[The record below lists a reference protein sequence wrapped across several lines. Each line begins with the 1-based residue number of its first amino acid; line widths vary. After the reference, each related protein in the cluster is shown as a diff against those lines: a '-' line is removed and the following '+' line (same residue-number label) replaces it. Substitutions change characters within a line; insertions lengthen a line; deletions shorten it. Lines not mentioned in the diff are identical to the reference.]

1 MRQAAISPVKR
12 ADPGRRSGGA
22 AGSAASRRTY
32 TSTTRRL
39 GANAL
44 VVLTLVAA
52 PGCRRESEAQLA
64 QRILERYRSASGAR
78 PLAASQVIRMRLT
91 PDAAAATSAVGE
103 KEVAW
108 RRDRYRE
115 RIRSAG
121 ATTERGIQG
130 GKAYYVDED
139 GFTRVASEPVL
150 AELLARSYFWRRA
163 WLFEDREGA
172 RLALGPADGSTVSL
186 RFTPLGDASPLTLS
200 FSRRDGLLTAVRSP
214 RFDLDFASPTRFRE
228 ASGRRPPVRAE
239 IISVDLP
246 TGPLSDSTVG
256 GGCGEFPPAPT
267 PVRFAPTAEGGITV
281 PAAVNGV
288 PVRLALDSDVDGP
301 LRVSPGVAARLE
313 LSFATDVFGRSIA
326 SGGRLDLGGF
336 ACGPIHLE
344 ASGSLP
350 EGADAIAGGTV
361 FREAVVEIDPVRS
374 LFSLHDS
381 SRWVQPEA
389 FTRVLL
395 DDDGNRP
402 VTILRRSGKDV
413 RLRLASPIRG
423 AHVRLAPEAAD
434 RVGVEP
440 PATVDGFRWGG
451 VPLPGLSVVL
461 ETGPSSPAW
470 GDDGS
475 LGFSVLLRFHSFVDL
490 TYRWVYLRPVEK

>member
-1 MRQAAISPVKR
+1 
-12 ADPGRRSGGA
+12 
-22 AGSAASRRTY
+22 
-32 TSTTRRL
+32 
-39 GANAL
+39 
-44 VVLTLVAA
+44 VLSLFAA
-52 PGCRRESEAQLA
+52 PACRRESETELA
-64 QRILERYRSASGAR
+64 QRILERYRSAAGAR
-78 PLAASQVIRMRLT
+78 PLAASQVIRMRLA
-91 PDAAAATSAVGE
+91 PDAAAATSGAGE
-103 KEVAW
+103 QEVAW

-115 RIRSAG
+115 RITSAG
-121 ATTERGIQG
+121 AATERGIQG

-172 RLALGPADGSTVSL
+172 RLALGPADASTVSL
-186 RFTPLGDASPLTLS
+186 RFTPLGEANPVTLS
-200 FSRRDGLLTAVRSP
+200 FSRRTGLLAAVRSP
-214 RFDLDFASPTRFRE
+214 RFDLDFSSPTRFRE

-239 IISVDLP
+239 ITSVNLP
-246 TGPLSDSTVG
+246 TGPISDSSVG
-256 GGCGEFPPAPT
+256 GGCGEFPPAPA
-267 PVRFAPTAEGGITV
+267 PVPFAPTAEGGITV

-288 PVRLALDSDVDGP
+288 PVRLAIDSAVDGP
-301 LRVSPGVAARLE
+301 LRVSPEVAARLG
-313 LSFATDVFGRSIA
+313 LSFTSDVFGRSIS
-326 SGGRLDLGGF
+326 SGGRLDLGGV

-344 ASGSLP
+344 ASGNLP
-350 EGADAIAGGTV
+350 EGADAVAGGTI
-361 FREAVVEIDPVRS
+361 FREAVVEIDPARS
-374 LFSLHDS
+374 LFTLHDT

-423 AHVRLAPEAAD
+423 SDVRLAPEAAG

-451 VPLPGLSVVL
+451 VALPGVSVVT

-475 LGFSVLLRFHSFVDL
+475 LGFAVLLRFHSFVDM
-490 TYRWVYLRPVEK
+490 TYRWVYLRPVGR